1 MKLTAICIFG
11 IESVLAR
18 EIRELGLEVN
28 SVNNGRVEFSGG
40 IEAIA
45 KSNLWLR
52 TAERIYIK
60 VAEFSA
66 FTFDELFNGTKQINW
81 QKYIKE
87 DGKINVRS
95 SNINSKLFSPRD
107 CQRIVK
113 KAITEKLGEIY
124 KIQQLPETGSEYK
137 IEIFIH
143 NNTAEVNIDTTGT
156 GLHKRGYRTLNV
168 EAPLKE
174 TIAAALL
181 KISYWNP
188 GRILLDPFCGS
199 GTFPIEAAMMAAN
212 IAPGINRE
220 FLFETWSYENK
231 KMMKKEKLIAE
242 KSIKSIEDKLIFGSD
257 ISRSNIKIAKKHAFA
272 AGVEH
277 MIEFSTEDALSIEAP
292 GEYGVMICN
301 PPYGLRISDKDDV
314 LKLYKGLGEQ
324 FRKFNTWSKYVL
336 TDSAVFEKTT
346 ETKANKRRKIYNGTI
361 SCTFYQFFGPKPL

>member
-1 MKLTAICIFG
+1 MKLIAVCIFG

-18 EIRELGLEVN
+18 EIRDLGLEVD
-28 SVNNGRVEFSGG
+28 SIDNGRVYFNGD

-45 KSNLWLR
+45 KCNLWLR
-52 TAERIYIK
+52 TAERVYIR
-60 VAEFSA
+60 VANFPA
-66 FTFDELFNGTKQINW
+66 YTFDELFDGTKQINW
-81 QKYIKE
+81 QEFLKE

-95 SNINSKLFSPRD
+95 SNINSKLFSQRD

-113 KAITEKLGEIY
+113 KAIADKLGEIY
-124 KIQQLPETGSEYK
+124 KIQKLPETGSEYK

-143 NNTAEVNIDTTGT
+143 NNTAEINIDTTGT

-199 GTFPIEAAMMAAN
+199 GTFPIEAALMTAN
-212 IAPGINRE
+212 IAPGINRD
-220 FLFETWSYENK
+220 FLFETWSKENK
-231 KMMKKEKLIAE
+231 NVLDKE
-242 KSIKSIEDKLIFGSD
+242 KSIAKKSIKQIKTKLIYGSD
-257 ISRSNIKIAKKHAFA
+257 ISHSNIKIAKKHAFA

-277 MIEFSTEDALSIEAP
+277 MINFNTADALSLKAP

-301 PPYGLRISDKDDV
+301 PPYGRRISEKEDV
-314 LKLYKGLGEQ
+314 LELYKGLGKLFTQ
-324 FRKFNTWSKYVL
+324 FMTWSKYVL
-336 TDSAVFEKTT
+336 TDSAEFEKTSGN
-346 ETKANKRRKIYNGTI
+346 KANKRRKIYNGTI
-361 SCTFYQFFGPKPL
+361 SCTFYQYFGPKPL

>member
-1 MKLTAICIFG
+1 MKLTAVCIFG

-18 EIRELGLEVN
+18 ELRNLGLTVDKI
-28 SVNNGRVEFSGG
+28 NNGRVEFSGDF
-40 IEAIA
+40 EAVA

-52 TAERIYIK
+52 TAERVYIR
-60 VAEFSA
+60 VAEFPA
-66 FTFDELFNGTKQINW
+66 YTFDELFDGTKNINW
-81 QKYIKE
+81 REFISS

-95 SNINSKLFSPRD
+95 SNINSKLFSQRD

-113 KAITEKLGEIY
+113 KAIAENLGEVY
-124 KIQQLPETGSEYK
+124 KLEKLPETGAEYK

-143 NNTAEVNIDTTGT
+143 NNVAEINIDTTGT

-188 GRILLDPFCGS
+188 GRLLLDPFCGS

-212 IAPGINRE
+212 IAPGINRD
-220 FLFETWSYENK
+220 FLFETWSRENK
-231 KMMKKEKLIAE
+231 RLMNKE
-242 KSIKSIEDKLIFGSD
+242 KSIAESGVKNIDKKIIFGSD
-257 ISRSNIKIAKKHAFA
+257 ISTGNIRIAKKHAIA

-277 MIEFSTEDALSIEAP
+277 MTDFKVADALSIKAP

-301 PPYGLRISDKDDV
+301 PPYGLRLSDENDV
-314 LKLYKGLGEQ
+314 TQLYKELGEQ
-324 FRKFNTWSKYVL
+324 FETFETWSKYVL
-336 TDSAVFEKTT
+336 TASPIFEKTSGK
-346 ETKANKRRKIYNGTI
+346 KANKRRKIYNGTI
-361 SCTFYQFFGPKPL
+361 SCTFYQYFGPKPL

>member
-1 MKLTAICIFG
+1 MKLTAVCIFG

-18 EIRELGLEVN
+18 EIRELGLEVD

-40 IEAIA
+40 VEAIA

-60 VAEFSA
+60 VADFPA
-66 FTFDELFNGTKQINW
+66 YTFDELFNGTKQINW
-81 QKYIKE
+81 QEFIKK

-95 SNINSKLFSPRD
+95 SSINSKLFSQRD

-113 KAITEKLGEIY
+113 KAITEKLGEIF

-143 NNTAEVNIDTTGT
+143 NNTAEINIDTTGT

-188 GRILLDPFCGS
+188 KRILLDPFCGS
-199 GTFPIEAAMMAAN
+199 GTFPIEAAMMSAN
-212 IAPGINRE
+212 IAPGINRD

-231 KMMKKEKLIAE
+231 KILDKEKSIAK
-242 KSIKSIEDKLIFGSD
+242 KSIKSIEEILILGSD
-257 ISRSNIKIAKKHAFA
+257 ISYSNIKIAKKHAFA

-277 MIEFSTEDALSIEAP
+277 MIDFKTADALSLDTP
-292 GEYGVMICN
+292 GVYGVMICN
-301 PPYGLRISDKDDV
+301 PPYGLRISDKEDV
-314 LKLYKGLGEQ
+314 LNLYKGLGKQ
-324 FRKFNTWSKYVL
+324 FEKFDTWSKYVL
-336 TDSAVFEKTT
+336 TDSAVFEKIAGI
-346 ETKANKRRKIYNGTI
+346 KANKRRKIYNGTI
-361 SCTFYQFFGPKPL
+361 SCTFYQYFGPKPL